1 MRIAPPFPED
11 RNLVRIDAYEPP
23 GEPILNGART
33 FSKAGENTTPINAT
47 PFKWI
52 NPETIPARQWLFG
65 NHLIRK
71 FVSLTVAPGGV
82 GKSTLVTAELLSL
95 ASGLPFLGVI
105 PPHRCRVWWWCG
117 EDPKEELERRIM
129 AAALHHRLTP
139 KDIEGW
145 FFCDSGREM
154 EIVLAHQTKTG
165 TVIARPVVEQ
175 VTETIIKNKIDV
187 LVIDPFVSSHRVTE
201 NDNMAIDG
209 VAKTWATI
217 ANDTGCAI
225 DLVHHV
231 RKLNG
236 AEVSVEDGRGAVA
249 LLAAA
254 RAARTLNGMSE
265 DEASSAGIEQ
275 NSRRRYFRTDNGK
288 SNLAPAPERSDW
300 FELVSVALGN
310 GDNVGVVAPW
320 KWPDH
325 LSDVSVND
333 LRKVQE
339 AVAAGQWRDSV
350 QARNWVGHA
359 LAEALKL
366 DANNARDKA
375 KIKGL
380 LRIWKSKGMLVV
392 VDRPDEKRKPR
403 PFVEVG
409 EWAND

>member
-1 MRIAPPFPED
+1 LRLSPPFPED
-11 RNLVRIDAYEPP
+11 RRLLRIDPYEAP
-23 GEPILNGART
+23 GEPIQIDPSG
-33 FSKAGENTTPINAT
+33 KAPTLIKAS

-52 NPETIPARQWLFG
+52 DPRTIPARQWLYG

-95 ASGLPFLGVI
+95 ASGLPFLGI
-105 PPHRCRVWWWCG
+105 MPPHRCRVWWWCG
-117 EDPKEELERRIM
+117 EDPKEELDRRIM
-129 AAALHHRLTP
+129 AAAIHHRLRP
-139 KDIEGW
+139 EDIEGW
-145 FFCDSGREM
+145 LFCDSGREM
-154 EIVLAHQTKTG
+154 EIVLAHQTKSG
-165 TVIARPVVEQ
+165 TIIAEPVVEQ
-175 VTETIIKNKIDV
+175 VTETILKNKIDV
-187 LVIDPFVSSHRVTE
+187 FTVDPFVSSHRVTE

-209 VAKTWATI
+209 VAKTWAKI

-265 DEASSAGIEQ
+265 EEASSAGIEK
-275 NSRRRYFRTDNGK
+275 NKRRSYFRVDNGK

-300 FELVSVALGN
+300 FELVSVELGN
-310 GDNVGVVAPW
+310 GDNVGAVAPW

-339 AVAAGQWRDSV
+339 VVAAGQWRDSV
-350 QARNWVGHA
+350 QSRSWVGNA
-359 LAEALKL
+359 VSEAMKF
-366 DANNARDKA
+366 DVTYTRAKA

-380 LRIWKSKGMLVV
+380 LKIWKSKGMLIVV
-392 VDRPDEKRKPR
+392 NRPDEKRNLR